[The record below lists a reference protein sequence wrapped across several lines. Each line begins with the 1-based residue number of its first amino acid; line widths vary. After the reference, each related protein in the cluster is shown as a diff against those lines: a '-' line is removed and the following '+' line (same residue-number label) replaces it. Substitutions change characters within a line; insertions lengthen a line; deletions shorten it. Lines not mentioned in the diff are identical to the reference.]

1 MARAAARAAATRYSR
16 QLKSFFPLANY
27 GPVFFSCRSP
37 LGLYLYRDM
46 LRSGKQRSSAN
57 DTTLSDRELRKVE
70 ADGVQI
76 AQRTR
81 HSNRAADTQCGP
93 GSAPAPLC
101 LCRVARSARARLHAP
116 PAQRRPPIA
125 QARTRQHTSCLASC
139 HPACWRFAG
148 AIATELTKHAE
159 DHAAMTSLRR
169 AVNSVMCAPPHPSRP
184 SPGLLRARVP
194 LPCSGRPVPEHT
206 VACAACVRVS
216 LRACRSCSCVWL
228 LTGSLRPCIP
238 APR

>member
-1 MARAAARAAATRYSR
+1 MSEVRAVSRAAARAAATRYSR

-116 PAQRRPPIA
+116 PAQLRPPIA

-159 DHAAMTSLRR
+159 DHAAMTSLLR
-169 AVNSVMCAPPHPSRP
+169 AVNCRMCAPPCAPR
-184 SPGLLRARVP
+184 L
-194 LPCSGRPVPEHT
+194 
-206 VACAACVRVS
+206 ACCVRVCLCPAAAALCQS
-216 LRACRSCSCVWL
+216 TLLLVLRACAFPCVHAGL
-228 LTGSLRPCIP
+228 AP
-238 APR
+238 ACGF